1 MICILL
7 TDEECFGA
15 AVVSSPGK
23 LRCFPGVSRLLK
35 DVRPGIGILFSFKGC
50 SSCVYSRAIR
60 FTGRRSRVYCD
71 CSFYLFLMA
80 RILLADKDRFGT
92 PVISCPDKLRRLP
105 GMTRLRDLDGLGVCI
120 LFSSKGCSGGIYS
133 RSVHLTGRRCSIYC
147 DCSFYLF
154 LMARILLTGKDRF
167 GAAVISCPGKLRRF
181 PGMSRLLDH
190 RRLGVGV
197 LFSFKGCS
205 SCVYSRAIR
214 FAGRRSRVLCDHSC
228 LFRCMARVI
237 FTDKTGLCAAVP
249 CPVPRMDSPF
259 MTGRRHRILRS
270 QDLSADGAVAS
281 FCQSGFGT
289 GRCHSRVCNCFMS
302 PGQYYGCG
310 GCFASTGHS
319 GMQAACFSRAAILG
333 AGCRRDSRLFLL
345 VIHDPRKLRCGE
357 CASAR

>member
-1 MICILL
+1 MVPILL
-7 TDEECFGA
+7 ANEDRFGT
-15 AVVSSPGK
+15 AVVISPDK
-23 LRCFPGVSRLLK
+23 LRCLPCVSRLLK
-35 DVRPGIGILFSFKGC
+35 DIRPGIGVFFSF
-50 SSCVYSRAIR
+50 
-60 FTGRRSRVYCD
+60 
-71 CSFYLFLMA
+71 
-80 RILLADKDRFGT
+80 
-92 PVISCPDKLRRLP
+92 
-105 GMTRLRDLDGLGVCI
+105 
-120 LFSSKGCSGGIYS
+120 KGCSGGIYS
-133 RSVHLTGRRCSIYC
+133 RSVRLTGRRCGICCDYSIY
-147 DCSFYLF
+147 FF
-154 LMARILLTGKDRF
+154 LMIRILLADEEHF

-181 PGMSRLLDH
+181 PCMSRLLDH
-190 RRLGVGV
+190 SRLGVGV

-205 SCVYSRAIR
+205 GGIYSRAIR
-214 FAGRRSRVLCDHSC
+214 FAGRRSRVLCDYSC

-237 FTDKTGLCAAVP
+237 FTNKTGLCATVP

-259 MTGRRHRILRS
+259 MAGRCHRILRS

-281 FCQSGFGT
+281 FCQSGFST